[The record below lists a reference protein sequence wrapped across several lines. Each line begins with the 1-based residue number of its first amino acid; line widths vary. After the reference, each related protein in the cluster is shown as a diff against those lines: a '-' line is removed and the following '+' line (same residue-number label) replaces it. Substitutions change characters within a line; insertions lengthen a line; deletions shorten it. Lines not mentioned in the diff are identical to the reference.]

1 MRRIRI
7 VKDVS
12 WIKAGSAVSVHG
24 GPGVFGLCC
33 IEKENR
39 NS

>member
-12 WIKAGSAVSVHG
+12 WIKAGSAVSVYG